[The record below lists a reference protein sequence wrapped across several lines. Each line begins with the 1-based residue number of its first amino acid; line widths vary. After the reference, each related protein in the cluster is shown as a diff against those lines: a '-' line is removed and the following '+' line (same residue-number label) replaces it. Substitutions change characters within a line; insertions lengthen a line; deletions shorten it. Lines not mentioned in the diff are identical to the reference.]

1 MSELLLH
8 FVIPFAAFS
17 YFRKPKKAFLAS
29 LFALLPDLDVLM
41 YVHRSWTH
49 SIIIIL
55 ASCGVILLILK
66 VFNSKL
72 LDFGFLATLALIS
85 HLLLDLFTT
94 YTPILWP
101 LVSQSFFVNLT
112 GGVKISGNIRVYVN
126 SEVLVEPTSF
136 AHFESFDAPIF
147 TSEGLIVAVM
157 LVAPVLFSKYSEMLR
172 KLLRKV
178 REFQN

>member
-17 YFRKPKKAFLAS
+17 YFRKPKEAFLVS

-41 YVHRSWTH
+41 HVHRSWTH
-49 SIIIIL
+49 SIILIL
-55 ASCGVILLILK
+55 AFCGVMLLIFK

-72 LDFGFLATLALIS
+72 FGFGFLATLALIS

-112 GGVKISGNIRVYVN
+112 GGVKISGNIQVYVN
-126 SEVLVEPTSF
+126 SEVFIEPTSF

-147 TSEGLIVAVM
+147 TSEGLIIAVM
-157 LVAPVLFSKYSEMLR
+157 LVAPVLFSKYSGMLR

-178 REFQN
+178 RES